1 MAAQIVEFRSYA
13 SIGSDVRVTT
23 SVLEALDFE
32 EHDEVFPN
40 GRRSY

>member
-1 MAAQIVEFRSYA
+1 M

-32 EHDEVFPN
+32 EHDEVLPS
-40 GRRSY
+40 RRNSYRVAVQ